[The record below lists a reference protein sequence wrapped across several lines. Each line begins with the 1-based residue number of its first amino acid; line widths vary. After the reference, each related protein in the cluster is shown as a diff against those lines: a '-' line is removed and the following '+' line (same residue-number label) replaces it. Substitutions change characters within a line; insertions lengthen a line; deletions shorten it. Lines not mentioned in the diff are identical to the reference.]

1 MLTRC
6 ALILLLAIP
15 GVVLADAG
23 NGDFM
28 GYQLGDQ
35 YQPGPDTRQQ
45 TSTTGN
51 LLISAEQ
58 PIKPGDIAQVTL
70 LATAE
75 TLTIGYIGA
84 SQWFATEVEA
94 REMGR
99 RYFELLHAKYP
110 DWPYGWEV
118 MDARMNVVE
127 VNFNSAPYNLRLRLT
142 EDQHEGEQMWRFS
155 MTLGWLPGSPE
166 EEAWRNQAVD
176 EQIAEKLDTR
186 QELLKKSDV
195 RGL

>member
-1 MLTRC
+1 MLIRC
-6 ALILLLAIP
+6 ALILLLAVPSI
-15 GVVLADAG
+15 VLADAG

-35 YQPGPDTRQQ
+35 YQRSPDTRQQ

-58 PIKPGDIAQVTL
+58 PVKPGDIAEVTL

-84 SQWFATEVEA
+84 SQWFATEAEA
-94 REMGR
+94 RDMGR

-118 MDARMNVVE
+118 MDAQLNIVE

-142 EDQHEGEQMWRFS
+142 EDQREGEKMWRFS

-166 EEAWRNQAVD
+166 EEAWRSQAVD
-176 EQIAEKLDTR
+176 EQIAEKLGTR

>member
-1 MLTRC
+1 MLIRFVLMLFV
-6 ALILLLAIP
+6 ALP
-15 GVVLADAG
+15 GVVLADAS

-35 YQPGPDTRQQ
+35 YQRGADTRQQ

-58 PIKPGDIAQVTL
+58 PVKPGDIAEVTL

-84 SQWFATEVEA
+84 SQWFATEAEA

-99 RYFELLHAKYP
+99 QYFELLHAKYP

-118 MDARMNVVE
+118 MDAQLNIVE

-142 EDQHEGEQMWRFS
+142 EDQREGEKMWRFS
-155 MTLGWLPGSPE
+155 MTLGWLPGSSE
-166 EEAWRNQAVD
+166 EQAWRDLAVD

>member
-1 MLTRC
+1 MLIRFVLMLFV
-6 ALILLLAIP
+6 ALP
-15 GVVLADAG
+15 SVVLADAS

-35 YQPGPDTRQQ
+35 YQRGADTRQQ

-58 PIKPGDIAQVTL
+58 PVKPGDIAEVTL

-84 SQWFATEVEA
+84 SQWFATEAEA

-99 RYFELLHAKYP
+99 QYFELLHAKYP

-118 MDARMNVVE
+118 MDAQLNIVE

-142 EDQHEGEQMWRFS
+142 EDQREGEKMWRFS
-155 MTLGWLPGSPE
+155 MTLGWLPGSSE
-166 EEAWRNQAVD
+166 ELAWRDLAVD

>member
-1 MLTRC
+1 MLIRFVLMLFV
-6 ALILLLAIP
+6 ALP
-15 GVVLADAG
+15 GVVLADAS

-35 YQPGPDTRQQ
+35 YQRSADTRQQ

-58 PIKPGDIAQVTL
+58 PVKPGDIAEVTL

-84 SQWFATEVEA
+84 SQWFATEAEA
-94 REMGR
+94 RAMGR
-99 RYFELLHAKYP
+99 QYFELLHAKYP

-118 MDARMNVVE
+118 MDAQLNIVE

-142 EDQHEGEQMWRFS
+142 EDQREGEKMWRFS
-155 MTLGWLPGSPE
+155 MTLGWLPGSAE
-166 EEAWRNQAVD
+166 EQAWRDLAVD